1 MIENLLQCTGEPS
14 EGWRKPNGFWG
25 NFVLK
30 SGLTNTD
37 KRRRAMYDLW
47 KKNWNGVQERFERI
61 WNGHKDE
68 VKVWGFF

>member
-1 MIENLLQCTGEPS
+1 M
-14 EGWRKPNGFWG
+14 
-25 NFVLK
+25 LK

-61 WNGHKDE
+61 RNGHKDQ
-68 VKVWGFF
+68 VKVWGFLKFMYTYSVIRRLFRLEMHHKP